1 MTIKLTLHGRPIT
14 KKNHQQIYRNK
25 ATGKPFITQ
34 SNRYKQYEQ
43 DCIWQIP
50 PLAKINLDRPCKVTT
65 VFFMPDR
72 RRVDVSNLIS
82 AAHDILVAG
91 NVLKD
96 DSSGI
101 IKEISAWASVDKNNP
116 RTEILIEVIE

>member
-1 MTIKLTLHGRPIT
+1 MTIELVFHGRPIT

-82 AAHDILVAG
+82 AAHDILVG
-91 NVLKD
+91 RK
-96 DSSGI
+96 
-101 IKEISAWASVDKNNP
+101 
-116 RTEILIEVIE
+116 RTERRLKRNHQRDFRMGERG